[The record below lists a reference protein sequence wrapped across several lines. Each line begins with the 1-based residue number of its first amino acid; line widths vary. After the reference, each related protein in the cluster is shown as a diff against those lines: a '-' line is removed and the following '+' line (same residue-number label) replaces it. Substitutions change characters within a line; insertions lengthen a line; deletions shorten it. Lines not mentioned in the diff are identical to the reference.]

1 MRSGEVRRCS
11 RVVGCHVNAGRE
23 SGQSGRDGL
32 GGYTLVTGEAWAEY
46 RNRGGSTTDHRERKL
61 DMRKRKKKIKHIS
74 TPHTNPSALSLAHDR
89 QTSAPSLLP
98 SSLKVKASKRKKK
111 KR

>member
-11 RVVGCHVNAGRE
+11 RVVGCHVNGGRE

-61 DMRKRKKKIKHIS
+61 DMRKRKKE
-74 TPHTNPSALSLAHDR
+74 N
-89 QTSAPSLLP
+89 QTHLNDSHKPFCAIIGT
-98 SSLKVKASKRKKK
+98 
-111 KR
+111 